1 VAKGIIKN
9 VDLLLSDCDWNT
21 SEERGYIVLD
31 GFDKD
36 SDRTFFASINLKD
49 MEWEEDEIL
58 TVEEYH
64 KSVLKAI
71 ANEIDT
77 LSKDSDPSLE
87 AIARLIL
94 DLENAIKWYEKYK
107 EEYENLY
114 TKYLGNAN
122 KINNKKGI

>member
-1 VAKGIIKN
+1 MAKGIIKN